1 MVPDQS
7 PRLVILARDECAKW
21 FLITECSIH
30 HSFLMWIVLL
40 GRDHVNV
47 WLSHVAVLPYWILAA
62 GLVETGNPQ
71 KIRDYPCAL
80 RGYLLNDFEGPL
92 THVDAERPAYLVDNL
107 IVLIILRC
115 LIRIVFPHP
124 LVDLVLGEV
133 KLFSDFCLLLL
144 SPVAIPL
151 SISLLQSFYL
161 VYALTRFLL
170 WPARMLNYFSFLL
183 LLNVSLFVTGLER
196 NRLC

>member
-1 MVPDQS
+1 M
-7 PRLVILARDECAKW
+7 
-21 FLITECSIH
+21 
-30 HSFLMWIVLL
+30 
-40 GRDHVNV
+40 
-47 WLSHVAVLPYWILAA
+47 
-62 GLVETGNPQ
+62 
-71 KIRDYPCAL
+71 
-80 RGYLLNDFEGPL
+80 NDFEGPL